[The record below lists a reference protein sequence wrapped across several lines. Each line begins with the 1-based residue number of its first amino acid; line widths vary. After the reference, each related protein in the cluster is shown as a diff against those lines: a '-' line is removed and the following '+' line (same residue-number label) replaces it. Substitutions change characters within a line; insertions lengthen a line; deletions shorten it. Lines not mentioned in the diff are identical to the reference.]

1 MERPQL
7 GKHSASAGRVR
18 HPSAPAP
25 HSAVPSPWTGE
36 HCSTPKMA
44 RKGRPLA
51 APPRNHPVA
60 RSLRSQDRVSHGAA
74 SVLRLPKSSKRARR
88 WAGGRRRFFLEQS
101 TCYRPKNST
110 RTRTSISGGRKAR
123 RPEAS
128 ARSFYK
134 WRPLGSK
141 LLKNGIAQMS
151 TLVVISLGRS
161 S

>member
-18 HPSAPAP
+18 YPSVPAP
-25 HSAVPSPWTGE
+25 YSAVPSPWTGD
-36 HCSTPKMA
+36 HCSMPKMA

-51 APPRNHPVA
+51 HRLETILSRDCYSRRIRFRMARPPCCVSPN
-60 RSLRSQDRVSHGAA
+60 LRYERAA
-74 SVLRLPKSSKRARR
+74 GRAVGD
-88 WAGGRRRFFLEQS
+88 AFLEQS